1 MISVEKLRRFPLF
14 SGLDLQTLTALAM
27 AGHDTTVEAGTWLF
41 LEGEKADSFY
51 LIMNGTIDL
60 KMSVNSGRHEQAD
73 LVRLT
78 EYEAFGWS
86 ALVQPHTY
94 TLSALTDEDSH
105 LLVIDS
111 EKMLALMDQD
121 SNVGYKLMTRMAET
135 IRRRL
140 TNMHTRFVS
149 LTTVP

>member
-1 MISVEKLRRFPLF
+1 MISIEKLRRFPLF
-14 SGLDLQTLTALAM
+14 SGLDSQTLKALAM
-27 AGHDTTVEAGTWLF
+27 AGQDMIVEAGTWLF

-51 LIMNGTIDL
+51 LIMKGTIDL
-60 KMSVNSGRHEQAD
+60 KMSLNADRHEQAD

-86 ALVQPHTY
+86 ALVQPRIY
-94 TLSALTDEDSH
+94 TLSAFTDENTH
-105 LLVIDS
+105 LLAIDA

-121 SNVGYKLMTRMAET
+121 SNVGYRLMTRMAET

-149 LTTVP
+149 LTTVS